1 MLRTICAAACVLAAA
16 SLGIGSGFLAREA
29 LAGGATLSAA
39 LGLWSLGLFLACG
52 AMCGAAA
59 CLETRPA
66 RRPARRSIRRTR

>member
-1 MLRTICAAACVLAAA
+1 MIRVISAAACVLVAA
-16 SLGIGSGFLAREA
+16 SLGLGSGFLAREA
-29 LAGGATLSAA
+29 LANGATISAA
-39 LGLWSLGLFLACG
+39 LGLWTFGLFLACG